1 MIDDNADTLLRK
13 AIYAEVENIKNKH
26 GECYNSIHEGYAV
39 LKEEIEEA
47 AEEMERTKNLLA
59 EIWQNC
65 RNDEVKEFMGN
76 AKKMNL
82 YALYL
87 MQEACQIAAVA
98 EKIGGKIYE

>member
-1 MIDDNADTLLRK
+1 MLDDNADTLLKK
-13 AIYAEVENIKNKH
+13 AIYAEVENIKNTH
-26 GECYNSIHEGYAV
+26 GKNYNSIHEGYAV

-47 AEEMERTKNLLA
+47 SEEMERIKTLLS

-65 RNDEVKEFMGN
+65 RNDDVTESLGN